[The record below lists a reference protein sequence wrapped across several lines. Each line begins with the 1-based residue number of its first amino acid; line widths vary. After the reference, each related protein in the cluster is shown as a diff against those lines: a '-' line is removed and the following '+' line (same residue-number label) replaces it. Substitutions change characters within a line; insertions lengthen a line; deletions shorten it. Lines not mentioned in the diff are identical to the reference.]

1 MGVNGIAGVG
11 KNAYETLTTTQ
22 AETKPVEETKDNA
35 SDKGENGVVCTGYLY
50 EMTLDSFV
58 FHPRLGN
65 LRSQ

>member
-35 SDKGENGVVCTGYLY
+35 SDKGENGVVY
-50 EMTLDSFV
+50 
-58 FHPRLGN
+58 
-65 LRSQ
+65 